1 MNTFKISRNKNIIIQ
16 KSSKNNKFVKK
27 FKMKLKF
34 LFYCTLIASLLSCAS
49 KKDIN
54 YFQDTESELELL
66 TDIENPFNFLDIQPG
81 DILDIQIKALNPES
95 ILVFQRQ
102 SSLNVQQAQVQN
114 RAIDGYFVGKEGSI
128 NLPIVGSIDTSNQ
141 NTHSLA
147 KEIQKALSPYVN
159 NPTVN
164 IRILNFR
171 VSVLGEV
178 NNPGTFTVLEERVSL
193 PQVLGL
199 AGDLTIN
206 GDRSILLIR
215 NENGKKSHHDID
227 LTSTEFVQS
236 PFYFLKQN
244 DIIYVRPNDAR
255 VKSSGLVGNA
265 STLVSILSLAVSLF
279 IVITR

>member
-1 MNTFKISRNKNIIIQ
+1 
-16 KSSKNNKFVKK
+16 
-27 FKMKLKF
+27 MKLRY
-34 LFYCTLIASLLSCAS
+34 LFYCTLIAGILSCAS

-54 YFQDTESELELL
+54 YFQDTDSEFELV
-66 TDIENPFNFLDIQPG
+66 TDIQNTFNFLDIQPG

-95 ILVFQRQ
+95 VLVFQRQ

-114 RAIDGYFVGKEGSI
+114 RAIDGYLVGKEGSI
-128 NLPIVGSIDTSNQ
+128 NFPIVGSIDTSNQ
-141 NTHSLA
+141 NTQSLA

-178 NNPGTFTVLEERVSL
+178 NNPGTFTVLEERLSL

-206 GDRSILLIR
+206 GDRNILLIR
-215 NENGKKSHHDID
+215 NENGKNSHHNID
-227 LTSTEFVQS
+227 LTSAEFMQS

-244 DIIYVRPNDAR
+244 DIVYVRPNDAR
-255 VKSSGLVGNA
+255 VKSSGLVGNVG
-265 STLVSILSLAVSLF
+265 TLGSILSLAIS
-279 IVITR
+279 IVLLITR